1 MSIRD
6 GFNIDG
12 DINLNNNINI
22 IYNRI
27 ENVKLFLKN
36 IDNLSSIEKFKLF
49 FICLGIF
56 IIFIITPLFYHLNVR
71 PASILFCFI
80 LGLVDILTS
89 QIISSDYL
97 RTESKVDME
106 F

>member
-1 MSIRD
+1 MSIKD

-12 DINLNNNINI
+12 NINLNDNISV

-27 ENVKLFLKN
+27 KNTKRLLKN
-36 IDNLSSIEKFKLF
+36 IHKLNSIEKFKLF

-56 IIFIITPLFYHLNVR
+56 MVMIITPLFYYMNVR
-71 PASILFCFI
+71 PRSILFCFI